1 MTVPVAAPPP
11 PAERRRPATV
21 TVAFGLQ
28 LGVVA
33 ILLALAALT
42 VVEAVVY
49 DGLIDR
55 AAELT
60 NADPEEV
67 SMERASNVQITAFTT
82 LAAVVLLAL
91 FAATAFPVRSGSNV
105 ARILTCVGA
114 GIPALC
120 CVACGGF
127 GTLAAVL
134 LIGFAPPEDLDE
146 EGPWLEETPFYDKL
160 FELES
165 TGSAAWL
172 GGLVPALIVL
182 GCVLAIVVAILLLVP
197 PSNRYYRPPLPPL
210 TTPGYPFAYPVPPG
224 PRTPTRPRPATHP
237 PTRSHPAT
245 PSSRSP
251 TRHPPRRLPRR
262 RHPQIPH
269 PRRHRPPIPHPH
281 LTDLPTN
288 GGPRSIQDRDFELP
302 RRPPWSRPS
311 LPRPH
316 PPRFTTK
323 PPGRW
328 RHRARPRHADRNRP
342 NSALRPGAFR
352 QIVVFRC
359 AHSDS

>member
-224 PRTPTRPRPATHP
+224 PPYAYPAPPGYPSAYPVPPGYALVPIAYAAPAPPPPPQAP
-237 PTRSHPAT
+237 PTDSPPPQAPPT
-245 PSSRSP
+245 DPPPPS
-251 TRHPPRRLPRR
+251 
-262 RHPQIPH
+262 
-269 PRRHRPPIPHPH
+269 
-281 LTDLPTN
+281 D
-288 GGPRSIQDRDFELP
+288 
-302 RRPPWSRPS
+302 
-311 LPRPH
+311 
-316 PPRFTTK
+316 
-323 PPGRW
+323 
-328 RHRARPRHADRNRP
+328 
-342 NSALRPGAFR
+342 
-352 QIVVFRC
+352 
-359 AHSDS
+359 